1 VLHGAFLDLTFLVL
15 FQVIIQVSLG
25 GKRAHA
31 PGDVA
36 VIGPLTGVDSHVGLE
51 VALLVKCPTTG
62 RLRTDVPLGSLMRF
76 KMYL

>member
-1 VLHGAFLDLTFLVL
+1 MLL
-15 FQVIIQVSLG
+15 QVIIKVPLG

-36 VIGPLTGVDSHVGLE
+36 VIGSLAGVDSHVGFE
-51 VALLVKCPTTG
+51 VALFVKGATTG
-62 RLRTDVPLGSLMRF
+62 RFRTDVTLGAFMRF